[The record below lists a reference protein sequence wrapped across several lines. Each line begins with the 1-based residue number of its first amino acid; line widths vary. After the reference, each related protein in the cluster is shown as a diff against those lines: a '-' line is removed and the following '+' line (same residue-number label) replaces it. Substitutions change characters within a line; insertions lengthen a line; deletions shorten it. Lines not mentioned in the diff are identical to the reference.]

1 MTVIPQFN
9 NLIDETYSAVKL
21 ARYAQLAD
29 YAEDQFFGVFNPATQ
44 QEACKTIWTH
54 RMRSQ
59 LAKYLREAQ
68 DEIELICGYPLSPR
82 WIVDEPHPYAFPAHA
97 TWQKII
103 AAGIRGSTVISSGA
117 VVSHAADPAVITAAT
132 TITDA
137 DEIRVYHPGTD
148 IEIIPSAIAIAGGNV
163 TISIPRARMVKAALQ
178 DNDED
183 GLAYGTTSN
192 FEAMVDVKRIYNDTS
207 TEGGL
212 VWFHQSSSCDCSVC
226 NGLCND
232 YAITACIYLRN
243 KDTGA
248 FDLLPAAYS
257 GGVWTPS
264 CSCYCSEPDQVR
276 LNYLAGLTPLNF
288 QAEDAII
295 RLAHAKMPQPPCGC
309 GTIQEMWSRDRKV
322 PDVLDTARLNCPF
335 GLSDGAWVAWKFA
348 NAIRI
353 QRGLLI

>member
-1 MTVIPQFN
+1 MAVIPQFSS
-9 NLIDETYSAVKL
+9 LIDETYSAVKL

-29 YAEDQFFGVFNPATQ
+29 YAEDQFFGVYNPATQ

-68 DEIELICGYPLSPR
+68 DEIELICNYPLAPR
-82 WIVDEPHPYAFPAHA
+82 WFVDEAHPFAFPAHA
-97 TWQKII
+97 RWQKII
-103 AAGIRGSTVISSGA
+103 AAGIRGVSTISAGA
-117 VVSHAADPAVITAAT
+117 AVNHAADPAVVIVAT
-132 TITDA
+132 SLTDSA
-137 DEIRVYHPGTD
+137 EIRVYHPGTT
-148 IEIIPSAIAIAGGNV
+148 IEIIPSSIAIAGGNA
-163 TISIPRARMVKAALQ
+163 TISIPRARMVKTALQ
-178 DNDED
+178 DNPAD
-183 GLAYGTTSN
+183 GLTYGDATN
-192 FEAMVDVKRIYNDTS
+192 FEATVDVVRVYNDTS

-212 VWFHQSSSCDCSVC
+212 VWFHQSSSCSCSIC
-226 NGLCND
+226 NGLCSD

-243 KDTGA
+243 KETGA

-264 CSCYCSEPDQVR
+264 CGCYCTDPDQVR
-276 LNYLAGLTPLNF
+276 LNYLAGLDPLSF

-309 GTIQEMWSRDRKV
+309 GTIQEMWSRDRNI
-322 PDVLDTARLNCPF
+322 PTVLDSERLNCPF